1 MPGSGASAFRL
12 SVIIAHGFN
21 LNATVG
27 FLDPFRA
34 ANYLAGRNLYQWS
47 LLSATGGEIAS
58 SSGLSLVTEPVDSG
72 GAVPDIGV
80 ISTSW
85 TPERH
90 AQNPVGSCLR
100 RWARFGATLAG
111 IDTGGIVLADCGLL
125 DGYRATVHY
134 EHLDALGELFP
145 AVESSENLY
154 VIDRDRLTCS
164 GGTASTDLALA
175 LVMRHHGAVL
185 ADAAA
190 RYVFHPSVRDE
201 TARQNPSVIEPLGR
215 AAPRAL
221 RDALVL
227 MERHL
232 EEPLRIPE
240 IAVRLDMS
248 QRKLERLFERHVG
261 KSPML
266 YYRDI
271 RLDRARALV
280 TQTDLAVHE
289 VALACGFSSAVHF
302 SRAYRARF
310 SVPPSEDRSAGRV
323 PFEFRAW
330 PMYKGA
336 ADT

>member
-1 MPGSGASAFRL
+1 MPGSGTAAFRI
-12 SVIIAHGFN
+12 SVIVAHGFN

-34 ANYLAGRNLYQWS
+34 ANYLAGRNLYRWTV
-47 LLSATGGEIAS
+47 LSANGGEVAS
-58 SSGLSLVTEPVDSG
+58 SSGLSLATEPLDT
-72 GAVPDIGV
+72 GAAHPDLGV

-85 TPERH
+85 TPEEHARH
-90 AQNPVGSCLR
+90 PVGSVLR

-134 EHLDALGELFP
+134 EHLDALGELYSS
-145 AVESSENLY
+145 VEVSENLF
-154 VIDRDRLTCS
+154 VLDRDRLTCS
-164 GGTASTDLALA
+164 GGTASTDMALT
-175 LVMRHHGAVL
+175 LLMKQHGAVL

-215 AAPRAL
+215 AAPAAL

-232 EEPLRIPE
+232 EDPLRIPD
-240 IAVRLDMS
+240 IAARLEMS

-280 TQTDLAVHE
+280 TQTDMAVRE

-310 SVPPSEDRSAGRV
+310 AVPPSEDRIAGRV

-330 PMYKGA
+330 PMYRGA